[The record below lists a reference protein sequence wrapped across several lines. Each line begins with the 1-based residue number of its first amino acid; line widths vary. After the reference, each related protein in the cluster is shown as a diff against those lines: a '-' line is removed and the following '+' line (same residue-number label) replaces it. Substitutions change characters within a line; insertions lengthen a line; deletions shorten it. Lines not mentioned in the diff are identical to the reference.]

1 MQVQSHLSS
10 TQEYVVR
17 KRNIFIEYL
26 VLFKITLTRHFC
38 KYSINNNNN
47 KNNNKQLKG
56 IKIILIDG
64 SPKINHSKRHG
75 TILRSHT
82 LMLLFK
88 HIASLCETSISFTL
102 IF

>member
-1 MQVQSHLSS
+1 MHF
-10 TQEYVVR
+10 
-17 KRNIFIEYL
+17 FIEYL
-26 VLFKITLTRHFC
+26 VVFKITFNFHFC

-56 IKIILIDG
+56 TKIILIDG
-64 SPKINHSKRHG
+64 SSKINHSKRHG
-75 TILRSHT
+75 AILLSHT

-88 HIASLCETSISFTL
+88 HIASLCETSISFNL